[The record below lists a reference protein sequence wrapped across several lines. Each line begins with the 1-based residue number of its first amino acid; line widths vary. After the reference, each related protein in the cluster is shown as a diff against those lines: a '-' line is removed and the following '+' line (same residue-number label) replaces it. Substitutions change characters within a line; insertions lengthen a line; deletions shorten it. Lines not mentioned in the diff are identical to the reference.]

1 MIGSLRGKLILK
13 RPGLVILEAFGV
25 GYEVSV
31 PLSSFAGLPAEG
43 NELFLHIHTH
53 VREDAIKL
61 YGFAR
66 EEEKQIFTTLLG
78 VTGIGPKLAL
88 NILSGISGEAF
99 MKAVEAEDV
108 HQLSRIPG
116 VGKKTAGR
124 IVLELKQKLPAI
136 GLGRDVV
143 FEDALSAL
151 LNLGYKRSEAL
162 NALEKAAKKGYN
174 DIENLLRE
182 ALKELTANGK

>member
-1 MIGSLRGKLILK
+1 MIGTLRGKLILK
-13 RPGLVILEAFGV
+13 RPGGVILEAFGV

-31 PLSSFAGLPAEG
+31 PLSSFAGLPGEG
-43 NELFLHIHTH
+43 SELFLHIHTH

-61 YGFAR
+61 YGFAS

-78 VTGIGPKLAL
+78 VNGVGPKLAL
-88 NILSGISGEAF
+88 NILGGISGEAF
-99 MKAVEAEDV
+99 MRAVEAEDM
-108 HQLSRIPG
+108 HSLSKIPG

-136 GLGRDVV
+136 GLGRDKV

-151 LNLGYKRSEAL
+151 VNLGYKKPEAL
-162 NALEKAAKKGYN
+162 EALEKATKKGYN

-182 ALKELTANGK
+182 SLKELTGG